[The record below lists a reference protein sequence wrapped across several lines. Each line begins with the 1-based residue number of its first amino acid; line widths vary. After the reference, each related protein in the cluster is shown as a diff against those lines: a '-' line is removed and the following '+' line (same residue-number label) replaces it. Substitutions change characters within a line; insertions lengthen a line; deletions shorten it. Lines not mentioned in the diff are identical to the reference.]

1 MRSKTPAKRLPSAR
15 RTLAISWVVRLRVPL
30 TIRNTRSATHRR
42 ASWAMFSA
50 AGQPNVTASIAPNAI
65 RADCSIGCSP
75 SFVINDAQ
83 GYGCLSFTSSSGAAH
98 GKAANFL
105 AFSGALELPHGWVHN
120 AVGGT
125 MGSSRS
131 PADPLF
137 WLHHAMVDRLWSIW
151 ATAHH

>member
-15 RTLAISWVVRLRVPL
+15 RTLAISWVVRLRVTL

-98 GKAANFL
+98 GK
-105 AFSGALELPHGWVHN
+105 
-120 AVGGT
+120 
-125 MGSSRS
+125 GSIFISEASSTRGPIPLGQKCAKRVRS
-131 PADPLF
+131 YKVL
-137 WLHHAMVDRLWSIW
+137 
-151 ATAHH
+151 